1 MTLAIVFPGQ
11 GSQTPGMFRSLAKE
25 LAVRRVFA
33 EASDILGRDFWHL
46 ATDADAEAI
55 GATEVTQPLML
66 TAGYAL
72 YCAWRE
78 RSDDVVAFMAG
89 HSLGEYTALVAAQSL
104 TFADALPLVAFRA
117 QVMQAAVPA
126 GTGAMAAV
134 LGLDRRAVE
143 DVCAEAREGHVLEAV
158 NYNSPEQT
166 VIAGDASAVARGIE
180 AAKAAGAKRVVP
192 LAVSVPSHCAL
203 MRPAAEAFS
212 RHLATVPF
220 APPRTPVIHNADVRM
235 HVSADDVRN
244 VLAEQLYR
252 PVRWVET
259 IQYIAAQDVSCIVEI
274 GPGKVLTGLNKRVA
288 PSLTL
293 ISINDLTTLEEAVA

>member
-1 MTLAIVFPGQ
+1 MTLAMVFPGQ
-11 GSQTPGMFRSLAKE
+11 GSQTPGMFRSLAE
-25 LAVRRVFA
+25 EPTVRRVFA

-55 GATEVTQPLML
+55 SATEVTQPLML

-78 RSDDVVAFMAG
+78 RTDDAVAFMAG

-134 LGLDRRAVE
+134 LGLDRYAVE
-143 DVCAEAREGHVLEAV
+143 NVCTDARQGQVLEAV

-220 APPRTPVIHNADVRM
+220 APPRTPVVHNADVRT
-235 HVSADDVRN
+235 HVSADDIRN

-259 IQYIAAQDVSCIVEI
+259 IQYLAAHDVSCVVEM
-274 GPGKVLTGLNKRVA
+274 GPGKVLSGLNKRIA

-293 ISINDLTTLEEAVA
+293 IPINDLTTLEEAVA